1 MNEFLK
7 RHWPL
12 GFVITGAF
20 LFFAGLAGM
29 LLFGSLPGPDD
40 APAVANRNAATG
52 NLIVGALLL
61 GAVVFVF
68 VFGAIAAMT
77 RFAVRK
83 LRQRH

>member
-7 RHWPL
+7 RHWLL

-68 VFGAIAAMT
+68 GAIAAMT

-83 LRQRH
+83 LRQWH

>member
-7 RHWPL
+7 RHRPL

-52 NLIVGALLL
+52 DLIVGALLL

-68 VFGAIAAMT
+68 GPIAGMT

>member
-1 MNEFLK
+1 MNNLMK

-12 GFVITGAF
+12 GIILLGALLFV
-20 LFFAGLAGM
+20 AGLAGM

-40 APAVANRNAATG
+40 APATANRNATTG
-52 NLIVGALLL
+52 NLAFGSLVL

-68 VFGAIAAMT
+68 GAIATMT

>member
-7 RHWPL
+7 RHWLL

-29 LLFGSLPGPDD
+29 LLFGSLSGPDD

-68 VFGAIAAMT
+68 GAIAAMT

-83 LRQRH
+83 LRQRN

>member
-1 MNEFLK
+1 MNEFLT

-40 APAVANRNAATG
+40 APAAANRNAATG
-52 NLIVGALLL
+52 DLIVGALLL

-68 VFGAIAAMT
+68 GAIAAMT
-77 RFAVRK
+77 LFAVRK
-83 LRQRH
+83 LHQRH